1 MDGTIVNTIGAGKMK
16 RELKND
22 MIQFSQMAIYSGIPQ
37 DTSAF
42 EGTPD
47 LS

>member
-1 MDGTIVNTIGAGKMK
+1 MDGTFVNTIGAGKMK

-37 DTSAF
+37 GKSAF
-42 EGTPD
+42 EGEPH
-47 LS
+47 LA